1 MGVDFL
7 CYHRDR
13 PGSLALRL
21 ELAEAHWAYMDGYE
35 SRLIARL
42 TDGVI
47 LVLRAG
53 ATNRATAMECRQQ
66 LALDGVPLLGTVL
79 NDWNPSKS
87 GSGGTY
93 YTSGYYRYY
102 SEARDK

>member
-1 MGVDFL
+1 VLIDVPPMLQFF
-7 CYHRDR
+7 
-13 PGSLALRL
+13 
-21 ELAEAHWAYMDGYE
+21 E

-53 ATNRATAMECRQQ
+53 ATHRATAMECRQQ

-79 NDWNPSKS
+79 NDWDPSKS
-87 GSGGTY
+87 GSGGSY

-102 SEARDK
+102 SEARGK